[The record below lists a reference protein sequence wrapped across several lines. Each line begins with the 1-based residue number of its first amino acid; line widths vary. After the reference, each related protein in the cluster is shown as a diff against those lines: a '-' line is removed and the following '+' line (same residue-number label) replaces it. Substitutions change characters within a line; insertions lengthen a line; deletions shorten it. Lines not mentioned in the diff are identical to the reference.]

1 MRDLAPRDDLAPGDI
16 DVHPLSLSTLFEKS
30 FYTID
35 YYQREYAWG
44 ADEVRTLVEDLID
57 AFRGWWGASE
67 YRRRPSLAPQ
77 YFLGPFVYYERPG
90 DLRYLVD
97 GQQRFTTLHLILMSL
112 RNLGKQYE
120 LDQYDEMLTPL
131 IRKRPSGL
139 RTRYR
144 IDIRER
150 AKVLDAIFS
159 DRPYEI
165 SPGDSLSVRNIWE
178 RSRDIEPLLQE
189 LEPDSYLR
197 FIDWFLNRVV
207 MAGIRAGDSNDAF
220 RIFESMNDRGARLTP
235 VDLLKSHLLSHVGA
249 DEEKLNENWRVMLAR
264 LTTVRND
271 HSAPG
276 QFLKAVLQGQYAR
289 LDGDVADDME
299 AIDLALNIWVRKN
312 LPYLGL
318 KEPEDYHSLVRKLI
332 DLAPKYRTLLY
343 ASRNISEGL
352 EEVFF
357 NEHNGLGAQLVA
369 IMATVREGDTE
380 FKEKARRIAAFIDR
394 WYVLG
399 TLRESPVRPRD
410 LLMLIRRLL
419 PALRTCVTPDDVS
432 RALASYIS
440 SQAEEPV
447 RLEGFGL
454 RGTNR
459 HQIKYLLARMTA
471 YANNGCGRRSDIDEY
486 LTETRPYQI
495 EHLFADKPERHRK
508 EVPETLQ
515 FRTLRNQLG
524 GLALLPASDNAAFG
538 AMPLQDKIIRYG
550 RQNVLIGVLNKDY
563 HSTFGKLRNFAKDN
577 QVEHYMRPF
586 PANAS
591 MSEVTG
597 VRQELYLRLC
607 ARIWSVE
614 RIGIGSADIPG
625 FRDPFSPAPDEAPGP
640 APIKAVPKTDLA
652 RMVAAGALPPGTRI
666 VMNYKGVDYWAEV
679 RSDARVRLEETGT
692 VYANIN
698 DAGAIVRSTK
708 GCDGMK
714 FWHAVRNGT
723 DRVPL
728 KQLRDEAR
736 AAGIIPKR

>member
-1 MRDLAPRDDLAPGDI
+1 VALSVTYRLQNVTVQGMRDLASRDDLAPGDI
-16 DVHPLSLSTLFEKS
+16 DVHPLSLSALFEKS

-67 YRRRPSLAPQ
+67 YRRRPGLAPQ

-150 AKVLDAIFS
+150 AKVLEAIFS

-178 RSRDIEPLLQE
+178 RSRDIEPLLEE

-249 DEEKLNENWRVMLAR
+249 DEEKLNESWRVMLAR

-271 HSAPG
+271 YSAPG

-289 LDGDVADDME
+289 LDRDADDDMD

-318 KEPEDYHSLVRKLI
+318 KEPEDYHSFVRKLI
-332 DLAPKYRTLLY
+332 DLAPKYRTLLH
-343 ASRNISEGL
+343 ASRNIIEGL

-357 NEHNGLGAQLVA
+357 NEQNGLGAQLVA
-369 IMATVREGDTE
+369 IMATIREGDTE

-432 RALASYIS
+432 RTLASYIS

-486 LTETRPYQI
+486 LTETQAIPDRASFRRQAGTSPQGSPGT
-495 EHLFADKPERHRK
+495 AP
-508 EVPETLQ
+508 VPDTAQ
-515 FRTLRNQLG
+515 PVRRLG
-524 GLALLPASDNAAFG
+524 TAAC
-538 AMPLQDKIIRYG
+538 Q
-550 RQNVLIGVLNKDY
+550 RQ
-563 HSTFGKLRNFAKDN
+563 R
-577 QVEHYMRPF
+577 R
-586 PANAS
+586 
-591 MSEVTG
+591 
-597 VRQELYLRLC
+597 VRSY
-607 ARIWSVE
+607 A
-614 RIGIGSADIPG
+614 
-625 FRDPFSPAPDEAPGP
+625 
-640 APIKAVPKTDLA
+640 
-652 RMVAAGALPPGTRI
+652 AAGQNHPVRT
-666 VMNYKGVDYWAEV
+666 AE
-679 RSDARVRLEETGT
+679 
-692 VYANIN
+692 
-698 DAGAIVRSTK
+698 
-708 GCDGMK
+708 
-714 FWHAVRNGT
+714 
-723 DRVPL
+723 
-728 KQLRDEAR
+728 R
-736 AAGIIPKR
+736 APRRPQ